1 MPFLWNVFEFIA
13 TIFAAF
19 VLTHFVCGFLGHKFK
34 TKKEKIVYI
43 LGSIGYAIIVIIFN
57 KITIFEGFLGIVYS
71 LYYFLYALFFLKGSV
86 IKKLLASILGNLIM
100 VFTSTLGASIASTAF
115 HTDIIDIYTKSGI
128 ERFIGVIVVQILLV
142 YVCGVILKIFPANK
156 ELSLEFKEWIFII
169 SVFTVSFVSFMFI
182 HVMLLD
188 SYRFETK
195 YLIIPELGI
204 IVVNIICFYMII
216 ALNKS
221 KNEAMKLKI
230 LSHQQEQRAHY
241 VENIRKQYE
250 EIRTIRHDMK
260 QKLAV
265 ISMMQKNNKIQE
277 AIEFTDKCSDSIS
290 KTDIVIDVGNDF
302 INAILSTK
310 LSLAKEKDIN
320 IICRS
325 SSDVSGIE
333 DIDLCILLGN
343 ILDNAIEACEK
354 SSEKNIEVSIYS
366 DSAKLIITVIND
378 MDFSV
383 LSDNPELNTSKPDA
397 SSHGYGVKTIK
408 SIAEKY
414 NGHASFYEENNK
426 FVCQVNL
433 FK

>member
-320 IICRS
+320 II
-325 SSDVSGIE
+325 
-333 DIDLCILLGN
+333 
-343 ILDNAIEACEK
+343 
-354 SSEKNIEVSIYS
+354 
-366 DSAKLIITVIND
+366 
-378 MDFSV
+378 
-383 LSDNPELNTSKPDA
+383 
-397 SSHGYGVKTIK
+397 
-408 SIAEKY
+408 
-414 NGHASFYEENNK
+414 
-426 FVCQVNL
+426 
-433 FK
+433 